1 MVSGGDINV
10 VNGCLEVVMAGDR
23 VRGSIQ
29 KCVDGSTPNQTMV
42 CGEGG
47 FDSAD

>member
-1 MVSGGDINV
+1 VSGGDINV
-10 VNGCLEVVMAGDR
+10 ANGCLEVVIAGER
-23 VRGSIQ
+23 VHGSIA
-29 KCVDGSTPNQTMV
+29 KCVDGSIPNEAQV